1 MRIGLYVSPAG
12 AGSIDE
18 MLARF
23 EDAEAAG
30 FHTAWSGQVF
40 LHDLLTLLA
49 LAGRRTRRIELG
61 SWVVPTPTRHPVA
74 LAQLAATAQH
84 ACGGRLRL
92 GLGVS
97 HEAVIRRRFGIHDP
111 RPLAHLVEY
120 LDVLEPLLRGDA
132 VAHEGTRYR
141 VHCRLDTPKGPAP
154 PILLGAL
161 GPRMLALAGERAA
174 GAALWLAG
182 PRSLE
187 EHAVPALR
195 DAASRAGRPSPRI
208 AVGLPIALTDDVA
221 RAREEVDRLLAASSR
236 LPAYRRALA
245 REGASRPSDVA
256 IVGGEAALRDRLD
269 RLAGIGVSDFNAVT
283 FEVPGDAGAASRT
296 RTWLSARI
304 GRGARN

>member
-18 MLARF
+18 VIARF

-40 LHDLLTLLA
+40 QHDLLTLLA

-74 LAQLAATAQH
+74 LAQLATTAQH
-84 ACGGRLRL
+84 ACGGRLLL

-97 HEAVIRRRFGIHDP
+97 HAAVIGRRFGIDDP

-120 LDVLEPLLRGDA
+120 LDVLEPLLRGEA

-141 VHCRLDTPKGPAP
+141 VHLRLDTPPGPAP
-154 PILLGAL
+154 PILVGAL
-161 GPRMLALAGERAA
+161 GPRMLALAGERTA

-187 EHAVPALR
+187 RFALPALR
-195 DAASRAGRPSPRI
+195 DAASRAGRPPPRV
-208 AVGLPIALTDDVA
+208 AVGLPIALTDDLP
-221 RAREEVDRLLAASSR
+221 RAREGAERLLAASSR
-236 LPAYRRALA
+236 LPAYRRVLA

-256 IVGGEAALRDRLD
+256 IAGGEATLRDRLD
-269 RLAGIGVSDFNAVT
+269 RLAELGVSDFNAVT
-283 FEVPGDAGAASRT
+283 FEVPGDAGAPART
-296 RTWLSARI
+296 RTWLSERI
-304 GRGARN
+304 GHGSRG